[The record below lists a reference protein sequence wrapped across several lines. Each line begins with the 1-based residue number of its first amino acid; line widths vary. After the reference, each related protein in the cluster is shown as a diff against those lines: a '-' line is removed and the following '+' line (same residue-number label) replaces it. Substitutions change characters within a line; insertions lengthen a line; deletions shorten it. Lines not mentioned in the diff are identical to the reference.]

1 MKCNACSK
9 FLICNRKECNMKK
22 IRYVNI
28 RRIPKMIY
36 DIEETLQERFKNLK
50 IEVKYVRIKLYSIK
64 IGTKTIFY
72 EWKDN
77 LTFSANIENITYYIK
92 IITGG
97 QQ

>member
-1 MKCNACSK
+1 MV
-9 FLICNRKECNMKK
+9 EE
-22 IRYVNI
+22 
-28 RRIPKMIY
+28 
-36 DIEETLQERFKNLK
+36 IEEKLQEKFENLK
-50 IEVKYVRIKLYSIK
+50 IEVDYVKIKMYSIK

-97 QQ
+97 TQ